1 MLFAFA
7 HTPRM
12 QSAPPPPPPAPI
24 VAPAP
29 AESGAGGVDAL
40 ALIGTAPAA
49 PRFGAKDSVRVN
61 IEGEWIGD
69 FEDANQA
76 QGRIGASWFFV
87 QDAELAFY
95 GTGGY
100 AWQPGEDAGTYG
112 LDLELRWHFLAREE
126 WSLFASAGGGV
137 MGSTSAV
144 PSDGSQFNFT
154 PSLGGGATVE
164 VADGVRLYLSA
175 RWYHVSNGGTYA
187 DNPGRNGLGLWAGL
201 SFGL

>member
-1 MLFAFA
+1 M
-7 HTPRM
+7 
-12 QSAPPPPPPAPI
+12 
-24 VAPAP
+24 
-29 AESGAGGVDAL
+29 
-40 ALIGTAPAA
+40 
-49 PRFGAKDSVRVN
+49 N

-137 MGSTSAV
+137 MGSTAPV
-144 PSDGSQFNFT
+144 PDGGSPFNFT
-154 PSLGGGATVE
+154 PSVGAGATFE
-164 VADGVRLYLSA
+164 VADDTRLYVSA

-187 DNPGRNGLGLWAGL
+187 NNPGRNGLGLWVGL
-201 SFGL
+201 SFAL